1 MLTRSQRWIRED
13 ENCFLPLLV
22 PWPEL
27 GWPVI
32 LGPNLFL
39 SKPTCVSLHCAFF
52 PLQCTVI
59 LIMNAL
65 LHDMENVKRADP
77 KRRQYTS
84 AGAKGSPSVSYC
96 PALFALGGQ
105 RQTVWAVI
113 KTVCLVWPAQSPRAT
128 VTLCL
133 YPRPWSGLFNLLLIA
148 TLCCFPC
155 HSLNSIIGEFEI

>member
-1 MLTRSQRWIRED
+1 MVEQKNEKKIGDHVDQVTAMNQRGRKLLSTFTGTMTRTWLTFHFRPKA
-13 ENCFLPLLV
+13 F
-22 PWPEL
+22 
-27 GWPVI
+27 
-32 LGPNLFL
+32 FL
-39 SKPTCVSLHCAFF
+39 SNPTFVSLRCAFF

-113 KTVCLVWPAQSPRAT
+113 KTVCLV
-128 VTLCL
+128 
-133 YPRPWSGLFNLLLIA
+133 
-148 TLCCFPC
+148 
-155 HSLNSIIGEFEI
+155 